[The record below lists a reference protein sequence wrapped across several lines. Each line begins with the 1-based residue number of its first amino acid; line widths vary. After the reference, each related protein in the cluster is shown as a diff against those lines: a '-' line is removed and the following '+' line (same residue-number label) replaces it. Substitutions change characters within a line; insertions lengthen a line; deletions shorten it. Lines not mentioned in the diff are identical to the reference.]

1 MTPGNKKSAGFKS
14 DKCKRSG
21 GTDEEEEEG
30 GGDDDAATAAVSEAP
45 PASPPTP
52 DLDLPKTPPPQQGTH
67 REPRADCQF
76 AKLKREFDDDIND
89 DDHDTTRTAKLA
101 AQVPKQPPRYRQLT
115 LTGLTTE
122 TKQGPSNFK
131 TKTKTKTNTIR
142 QDDIMIEPPPFVT
155 ALLVEPITSPARAH
169 LEVVLRGP
177 VRLLLL
183 VVVVVV
189 VVVFRILVNYN

>member
-1 MTPGNKKSAGFKS
+1 MTPGNKKSAGFDKS
-14 DKCKRSG
+14 GKCKRSG
-21 GTDEEEEEG
+21 GTDEEEEEEEEEEG
-30 GGDDDAATAAVSEAP
+30 GGDDAAATAAVSEAP

-52 DLDLPKTPPPQQGTH
+52 NLDVPKTPPPQQGTH

-169 LEVVLRGP
+169 LDVVLRGP

-183 VVVVVV
+183 LLVVS
-189 VVVFRILVNYN
+189 R

>member
-1 MTPGNKKSAGFKS
+1 MSRS
-14 DKCKRSG
+14 D
-21 GTDEEEEEG
+21 DNDEEG
-30 GGDDDAATAAVSEAP
+30 GGGDDAAAAAAATAAVSEAP

-52 DLDLPKTPPPQQGTH
+52 NLDVPKTPPQQGTH

-76 AKLKREFDDDIND
+76 AKLKREFDDDID

-101 AQVPKQPPRYRQLT
+101 PQVPKKPPRYRQLT

-131 TKTKTKTNTIR
+131 TKTKSKTTIR

-169 LEVVLRGP
+169 LDVVLRGT

-183 VVVVVV
+183 LVVS
-189 VVVFRILVNYN
+189 R